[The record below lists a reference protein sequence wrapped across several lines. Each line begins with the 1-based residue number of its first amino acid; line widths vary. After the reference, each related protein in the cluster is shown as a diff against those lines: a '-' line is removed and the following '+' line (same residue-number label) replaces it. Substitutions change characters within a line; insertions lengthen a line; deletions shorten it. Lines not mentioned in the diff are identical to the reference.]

1 MDILTGLIVTII
13 LETIAPVT
21 PATQQEPIPAPI
33 VITTQ
38 STQSDK

>member
-1 MDILTGLIVTII
+1 MDILTGLIMTII

-21 PATQQEPIPAPI
+21 PATQQESAPAPTA
-33 VITTQ
+33 ITTQ